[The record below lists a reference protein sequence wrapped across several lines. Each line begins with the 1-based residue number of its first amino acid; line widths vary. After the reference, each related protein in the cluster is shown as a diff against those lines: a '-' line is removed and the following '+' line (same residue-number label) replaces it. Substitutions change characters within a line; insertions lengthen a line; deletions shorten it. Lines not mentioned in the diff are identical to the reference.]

1 MTAAREFV
9 RTLNSIGDLGE
20 FIAWKQTDDV
30 KQFVNQLRRDM
41 PDWWVGGPSV
51 PADFVPLEI
60 LVSQKKRDLEQIDGL
75 REPA

>member
-9 RTLNSIGDLGE
+9 RTLNGIGDLGE

-41 PDWWVGGPSV
+41 PDWWSGGPSV
-51 PADFVPLEI
+51 PTDFVPLEI
-60 LVSQKKRDLEQIDGL
+60 LVSQKKRDLEAL
-75 REPA
+75 EEVNAK